1 MNRKKWCLL
10 KRHEDIFFGVT
21 KDIFMTSA
29 FAAIAFVGK
38 VAFNLHDYNSV
49 RVVKAPTTSD
59 NEMIIEPIDL
69 GAQVRDKMR
78 PRNELKEASWVQQ
91 DMLDAKREEKKGKR
105 K

>member
-10 KRHEDIFFGVT
+10 KRHEDIFFGVA

-29 FAAIAFVGK
+29 VVAIAFVGK

-49 RVVKAPTTSD
+49 RVVKAPTSDD
-59 NEMIIEPIDL
+59 NEMIVEPIDL

-91 DMLDAKREEKKGKR
+91 DMLDAKRESKKGKR

>member
-1 MNRKKWCLL
+1 MDRKKWRFI
-10 KRHEDIFFGVT
+10 KKHEDILCGVA
-21 KDIFMTSA
+21 KDVFMTSA
-29 FAAIAFVGK
+29 AVAIAFVGK
-38 VAFNLHDYNSV
+38 VAFNLHEYNSV

-59 NEMIIEPIDL
+59 NEMIVESIDL